1 MKKIMTILA
10 AAAVAL
16 MLVGCA
22 GLGKGFTSGTKWKK
36 KMTVDGTNI
45 NYTFRRFIKPLS
57 SSRRVSEIKTTIA
70 IDKSTTLT
78 SSASGTER
86 KAVVGLA
93 IDFHEQGTGE
103 SKTYDFV
110 LIGIQP
116 NKETPAESQFYIE
129 RYTNVS
135 KANAGEADTDMA
147 DDVED
152 LGSKGFDTNASAM
165 GSYYSFGKKD
175 STHPY
180 PLSLGTDLISPT
192 DSYDDWNT
200 VPSGS
205 YNFNGE
211 NGFEFYVK
219 VEQSTDGTYDIYLGT
234 TKVAT
239 YAGETTVNQLAVGGA
254 AVYANAPKGT
264 KVIAKYISDKT
275 ATVGL
280 FADEEEF

>member
-1 MKKIMTILA
+1 MKKFMTILA
-10 AAAVAL
+10 TLAVAL
-16 MLVGCA
+16 MLVGC
-22 GLGKGFTSGTKWKK
+22 GLGKGLTSGTKWKK
-36 KMTVDGTNI
+36 KMTVNGTNI
-45 NYTFRRFIKPLS
+45 TTTYRRFIKPLS
-57 SSRRVSEIKTTIA
+57 SSRKVSEIKTTIA

-78 SSASGTER
+78 SEVNGK

-93 IDFHEQGTGE
+93 IDFHNHGTTANPE
-103 SKTYDFV
+103 YDFV

-116 NKETPAESQFYIE
+116 NKDNPSTSQFYIE

-135 KANAGEADTDMA
+135 KANAGDADTDMA

-152 LGSKGFDTNASAM
+152 LGSKGFDTDTSAM
-165 GSYYSFGKKD
+165 GSYYTFGNG
-175 STHPY
+175 PF
-180 PLSLGTDLISPT
+180 PLSVGTDLKSAT
-192 DSYDDWNT
+192 EVVDDWNT

-205 YNFNGE
+205 YNLNGE

-219 VEQSTDGTYDIYLGT
+219 VEQSANGEYEIYLGD

-239 YAGETTVNQLAVGGA
+239 FEGGTKDNGNSVGGA

-264 KVIAKYISDKT
+264 KVIARYISDKT

-280 FADEEEF
+280 FADEEDF

>member
-10 AAAVAL
+10 ALAVAL

-22 GLGKGFTSGTKWKK
+22 ALGKGFTSGTKWKK

-70 IDKSTTLT
+70 VDKSTVLK
-78 SSASGTER
+78 SSASGQER
-86 KAVVGLA
+86 NAVVGLA
-93 IDFHEQGTGE
+93 IDFHEQGVGN
-103 SKTYDFV
+103 SKKYDFV
-110 LIGIQP
+110 LIGICP
-116 NKETPAESQFYIE
+116 DKETPAASQFYIE
-129 RYTNVS
+129 RYVDVA
-135 KANAGEADTDMA
+135 KAKAETADIDIA
-147 DDVED
+147 DDEED
-152 LGSKGFDTNASAM
+152 LGSKGFDTDDKAM
-165 GSYYSFGKKD
+165 GSYYTFG
-175 STHPY
+175 TGTF
-180 PLSLGTDLISPT
+180 PLSIKDGEGNLKSPT
-192 DSYDDWNT
+192 DTVLDWNT
-200 VPSGS
+200 VPNGS

-219 VEQSTDGTYDIYLGT
+219 VEQSADGKYEIYLGN

-239 YAGETTVNQLAVGGA
+239 YDSKTKVNQQSVGGA

>member
-10 AAAVAL
+10 ALAVAL

-22 GLGKGFTSGTKWKK
+22 ALGKGLTTGTKWKK

-45 NYTFRRFIKPLS
+45 TTTYRRFIKPLS
-57 SSRRVSEIKTTIA
+57 TSRRVSEIKTTIA
-70 IDKSTTLT
+70 VDKSTTLT
-78 SSASGTER
+78 AQVNGVDK

-93 IDFHEQGTGE
+93 IDFHEQGVGNN
-103 SKTYDFV
+103 KKFDFV
-110 LIGIQP
+110 LIGIRP
-116 NKETPAESQFYIE
+116 NKTTPAESQFYIE
-129 RYTNVS
+129 RYVDVT
-135 KANAGEADTDMA
+135 KAKAETADTDMA
-147 DDVED
+147 DDEED
-152 LGSKGFDTNASAM
+152 LGSKGFDTSDSAM
-165 GSYYSFGKKD
+165 GEYYSFGKGSFPRAIE
-175 STHPY
+175 STKR
-180 PLSLGTDLISPT
+180 DA
-192 DSYDDWNT
+192 DADYDDWNT
-200 VPSGS
+200 VPAGS

-219 VEQSTDGTYDIYLGT
+219 VEQSADGKYEIYLGN

-239 YAGETTVNQLAVGGA
+239 YNSETKVNQQSVGGA